1 MHIWVD
7 ADACPRVVKDI
18 LYRAAQRVEVPLV
31 LVANQSLQVPPSPLI
46 STRQVAGGFDVADD
60 YIAAEVAAGDIVVTA
75 DIPLAAEV
83 VEKGA
88 HAINPRGELYTRNN
102 IRQRLA
108 MRDFMEEMRTTGQV
122 SGGPPPLNQQ
132 DRQAFANQLDRL
144 LAKCRAANSQE
155 KP

>member
-1 MHIWVD
+1 VD
-7 ADACPRVVKDI
+7 ADGCPRAIKDI

-31 LVANQSLQVPPSPLI
+31 LVANQPLQVPPSPLI
-46 STRQVAGGFDVADD
+46 TTRQVAGGFDVADN
-60 YIAAEVAAGDIVVTA
+60 YIVEEIEEGDVVITA

-88 HAINPRGELYTRNN
+88 HAINPRGELYTPNN

-108 MRDFMEEMRTTGQV
+108 MRDFMEEMRSAGQV
-122 SGGPPPLNQQ
+122 SGGPAPLNQQ

-144 LAKCRAANSQE
+144 LVK
-155 KP
+155 KGG

>member
-1 MHIWVD
+1 MKIWVD
-7 ADACPRVVKDI
+7 ADACPRVIKDI
-18 LYRAAQRVEVPLV
+18 LYRAAQRVEVSLV
-31 LVANQSLQVPPSPLI
+31 LVANQALQVPPSPLI

-60 YIAAEVAAGDIVVTA
+60 YIVGEISAGDLVVTA

-108 MRDFMEEMRTTGQV
+108 MRDFMEEMRSTGQV

-144 LAKCRAANSQE
+144 LAKPAVKDKS
-155 KP
+155 